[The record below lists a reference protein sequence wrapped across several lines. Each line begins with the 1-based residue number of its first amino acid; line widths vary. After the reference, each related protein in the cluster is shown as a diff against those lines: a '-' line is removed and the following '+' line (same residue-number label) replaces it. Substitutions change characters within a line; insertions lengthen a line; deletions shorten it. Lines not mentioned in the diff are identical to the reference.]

1 MSLHV
6 RRLGVTL
13 TRSFSSHINL
23 SDYDGRAEPERNSA
37 LLTRSLAAYALTM
50 AADVDPRVAAAAIV
64 DGFDDNG
71 LDAIQVN
78 KDEKRVYVVQ
88 SKWDNSGS
96 GGLQLG
102 DVQKFLQGFRDLV
115 EARFDRFNAKVRA
128 MQAEILDA
136 LDDPLVRFV
145 LVLAHSGSQPLSSH
159 ARRSV
164 DDLLNEFNEMQ
175 DTVSLRH
182 MGLKDFVEHVTAEAQ
197 GRSIR
202 LEVMLHEWAQVKQPY
217 SAYYGRVDATDVASW
232 LLAHGQDLF
241 ARNLRKFLQSTEVNE
256 AIIGT
261 LKTCPQKFWYFNNG
275 ITVLS
280 QNLHRKP
287 IGGTKRASGVFVC
300 EGATIVNGA
309 QTVGCIGEAFARH
322 PDQVNQAR
330 VGIRLI
336 SLGNCPEGFETE
348 VTRATNTQNRIE
360 RRDFASLDPE
370 QERLRKELLLDLNKF
385 YVYKTGD
392 PPPSPAEGCTIDD
405 ATVALA
411 CAHDDLALA
420 VQAKREV
427 GKLWED
433 VQKEPYTAL
442 FRPGLTAL
450 RLWRSVEILR
460 AVDAVLK
467 EQQAVR
473 EGRERMVAVH
483 GNRLILH
490 QVFRLLPRDRFDD
503 DRLDFEGVRGA
514 ASRETV
520 VVLELLAG
528 SINQI
533 YPNAYLNSLFKNLS
547 KCKALTDETSIRF
560 TPEGDER

>member
-71 LDAIQVN
+71 LDSIQVN

-202 LEVMLHEWAQVKQPY
+202 LEVMLHEWAQVKQPPPPTTAK
-217 SAYYGRVDATDVASW
+217 STQLTLHPGCWPTGRTSSPAS
-232 LLAHGQDLF
+232 
-241 ARNLRKFLQSTEVNE
+241 LRKFLQSTEVNE

-261 LKTCPQKFWYFNNG
+261 RKTCPQKFWYFNNG

-420 VQAKREV
+420 VQAECEV
-427 GKLWED
+427 GKLWRTCRRSRT
-433 VQKEPYTAL
+433 QPRFAL
-442 FRPGLTAL
+442 A
-450 RLWRSVEILR
+450 
-460 AVDAVLK
+460 
-467 EQQAVR
+467 
-473 EGRERMVAVH
+473 
-483 GNRLILH
+483 
-490 QVFRLLPRDRFDD
+490 
-503 DRLDFEGVRGA
+503 
-514 ASRETV
+514 
-520 VVLELLAG
+520 
-528 SINQI
+528 
-533 YPNAYLNSLFKNLS
+533 
-547 KCKALTDETSIRF
+547 
-560 TPEGDER
+560 